1 MTQFTSLL
9 PIIIVG
15 SGAIFLMLLSAFSKL
30 TIKELARITQTIIL
44 AALAII
50 LMTLFDDSFSYSVYP
65 EIFHNMLTN
74 DSFALLFNFIFLL
87 GALLSIYIG
96 NVYIEKNKFFTGETF
111 ALILFSLFGMM
122 LLSMA
127 TEMITAFISLEIA
140 SLSIYVLVGLN
151 RKSHKS
157 SEAVFKYL
165 LLGSFGGSFFLMGAA
180 FIYAQT
186 GTTQLGEIA
195 NFISANIEQDMTLII
210 IGGTLV
216 MITLVFKISAVPFQ
230 AWTID
235 VYDGASLPVTAYMA
249 STFKIAIFAIA
260 LRLFLV
266 DFNLIQDIWDQL
278 LVFLTVITLMVGSL
292 LAIIQN
298 NIKRMLAASSM
309 VHSGYLLIALASTG
323 ISGTSAAPSII
334 FYLIAYFFSAI
345 GAFGL
350 LSYVSWD
357 TRRRATYE
365 DFKGFAHI
373 HPRLALMMTIFMLSF
388 AGFPS
393 TIGFLGKFYIFT
405 GAIEAGYTF
414 LAIIGVLSAF
424 ISIYYY
430 FRLIIVMYF
439 YPSKHEAL
447 VLTSKITPT
456 VLALIALIIL
466 WGGIGTGLIS
476 FLPGANGF
484 IEFAQ
489 NSIASLFIT
498 H

>member
-1 MTQFTSLL
+1 MNELVSLL
-9 PIIIVG
+9 PILIIG
-15 SGAIFLMLLSAFSKL
+15 LGAVFVMLLGAFTTLSIRK
-30 TIKELARITQTIIL
+30 LARITRTIIII
-44 AALAII
+44 ALAI
-50 LMTLFDDSFSYSVYP
+50 TLPSLFGDQFSYYIYP
-65 EIFHNMLTN
+65 EIFHNMLIS
-74 DSFALLFNFIFLL
+74 DSFGLLFNMLFLL

-96 NVYIEKNKFFTGETF
+96 NVYIAKNKFFTSETF

-127 TEMITAFISLEIA
+127 TEMITAFIALEIA

-165 LLGSFGGSFFLMGAA
+165 LLGSFGGSFFLMGTA

-186 GTTQLGEIA
+186 GTTQLGDIA
-195 NFISANIEQDMTLII
+195 SFISLNIEKDMTLVIV
-210 IGGTLV
+210 GGTLV
-216 MITLVFKISAVPFQ
+216 MMTLMFKISAVPFQ
-230 AWTID
+230 AWTLD

-260 LRLFLV
+260 LRIFLV
-266 DFNLIQDIWDQL
+266 DFQLIQDIWDQL
-278 LVFLTVITLMVGSL
+278 LMIITIITLIVGSL
-292 LAIIQN
+292 LAVIQT

-334 FYLIAYFFSAI
+334 FYLIAYFLSAI

-365 DFKGFAHI
+365 DFKGFAHM
-373 HPRLALMMTIFMLSF
+373 HPYLALMMTIFMLSF

-405 GAIEAGYTF
+405 GAIEAGYTV
-414 LAIIGVLSAF
+414 LAILGVLSAF
-424 ISIYYY
+424 VSIYYY

-439 YPSKHEAL
+439 YPSQHDAIQ
-447 VLTSKITPT
+447 LTSRVTPI
-456 VLALIALIIL
+456 VIGLIAITVL
-466 WGGIGTGLIS
+466 WGGIGTSLIS

-489 NSIASLFIT
+489 NSVASLFIS